1 MIGVANR
8 LSRIPLTYI
17 RNIYARL
24 SKRFKGLDKLIR
36 LIPSIGNA
44 NIITKEVEDIIEKE
58 DKEERRRYTKKVKKE
73 KKEKII

>member
-1 MIGVANR
+1 LIGVANR

-24 SKRFKGLDKLIR
+24 SKRFKGLDNLIR
-36 LIPSIGNA
+36 PIPSVRDTEDMTENV
-44 NIITKEVEDIIEKE
+44 KDIIKKE
-58 DKEERRRYTKKVKKE
+58 DREERRRRTKKVKKE